1 MRVSKN
7 FSASGCH
14 SSAGEQVSGYLRFIL
29 KKKGELARMKLP
41 LFIFACCLLDLLV
54 VAKAA
59 PQCKI
64 KSDGLWT
71 MKEYVFQYDSI

>member
-1 MRVSKN
+1 M
-7 FSASGCH
+7 
-14 SSAGEQVSGYLRFIL
+14 SGYLRFIL
-29 KKKGELARMKLP
+29 EKKGELARMKLP
-41 LFIFACCLLDLLV
+41 LLFFFACCLLDLLV

-71 MKEYVFQYDSI
+71 MNEYVFQYDSILSYVLICLPGKC

>member
-1 MRVSKN
+1 M
-7 FSASGCH
+7 
-14 SSAGEQVSGYLRFIL
+14 SGYLRFIQ

-41 LFIFACCLLDLLV
+41 LLFFFAFCLLELLV

-64 KSDGLWT
+64 KSDGLST
-71 MKEYVFQYDSI
+71 MKEYVVQYDSI